1 MDFKLYSINNETI
14 LPIVLFGENRPM
26 EILEYHKKVMVDFF
40 KIPFNYIS
48 CPFPYVSH
56 GTCMNQIIKFTID
69 SIKPDY
75 YWFCD
80 NDAIILKK
88 ECVDIMYDM
97 VKNKMTLAGQIWQS
111 NHKKGPNGM
120 IPHPY
125 VSQAFMWLSRELYN
139 NLGRPTCDDTVDRSD
154 TAEEITYF
162 AKQKGYFIAG
172 CYPSDS
178 VIKNVDL
185 DNGCQYGLS
194 NTYGIDLMYHASQQD
209 NPESKILFI
218 NKCNEVLDGKFIKK

>member
-1 MDFKLYSINNETI
+1 MNFKTFNINNETI
-14 LPIVLFGENRPM
+14 LPVVLFGENRDV
-26 EILEYHKKVMVDFF
+26 EITNYHKKVMFDYFG
-40 KIPFNYIS
+40 IPFNYVS

-56 GTCMNQIIKFTID
+56 GLCMNEVISLTID
-69 SIKPDY
+69 SLKPDY

-88 ECVDIMYDM
+88 ECIDIMYDM

-125 VSQAFMWLSRELYN
+125 ISQAFMWLSRDLYN
-139 NLGRPTCDDTVDRSD
+139 NLGRPTCDDKIERSD

-162 AKQKGYFIAG
+162 AKEKGYFIAG
-172 CYPSDS
+172 CYPSHS

-185 DNGCQYGLS
+185 DNGFKYGLS
-194 NTYGIDLMYHASQQD
+194 NTYGPNLMYHASQQD
-209 NPESKILFI
+209 NPESKNLFI
-218 NKCNEVLDGKFIKK
+218 EKCKEVLNGKFL